1 MDALNRGAARGRRYA
16 RSRLFR
22 FSRVW
27 VWALVAVLAGACG
40 FPAGGTPEWTAAVAS
55 PAPTSTPTA
64 TSTSTPTPSATPTV
78 SPTSTQTPVP
88 LALNPLTGLPVE
100 DESLMQRRPI
110 AVKVS
115 NYPRTARPQYGLS
128 YADLLFEFYQEYG
141 MTRFHAVFLSR
152 DVEKVG
158 PIRSGR
164 KIDARLQQAYQSF
177 LTFNAADVKVW
188 DFLEIEDVKK
198 WILYEGPVT
207 EPALFRDSTK
217 AQINSLF
224 GNTAELRNA
233 AMMLKK
239 EDIVP
244 DLTGMVFQAEP
255 PVMSGSAAT
264 VRVRFLTNFAIAE
277 WRYNPS
283 DEKYYRYSETDDESG
298 EVAPLT
304 DRLTGEQLAVSNLVI
319 VYVNFVRRQKPEMY
333 EVELFGNGKALFFR
347 NGKMETGVWR
357 MPRVD
362 RPLQFY
368 GPDGPF
374 YLHPGVTWIALV
386 EDSSTELQEGDTV
399 RIQFEQPA
407 YGGG

>member
-1 MDALNRGAARGRRYA
+1 LFGAPRIWTWLAA
-16 RSRLFR
+16 
-22 FSRVW
+22 
-27 VWALVAVLAGACG
+27 AVLAGACS
-40 FPAGGTPEWTAAVAS
+40 FSAAGTPAETGAVESAAPSPAATETS
-55 PAPTSTPTA
+55 TYTPAPTE
-64 TSTSTPTPSATPTV
+64 TPTV
-78 SPTSTQTPVP
+78 SPTATQTATPVV
-88 LALNPLTGLPVE
+88 LNPLTGLPVA
-100 DESLMQRRPI
+100 DAALIQRRPI

-128 YADLLFEFYQEYG
+128 SADLLFEFYQEYG
-141 MTRFHAVFLSR
+141 MTRFHAIYLSR

-164 KIDARLQQAYQSF
+164 KIDARLQQEYQSY
-177 LTFNAADVKVW
+177 LTFNAADVRVW

-207 EPALFRDSTK
+207 CPALCRDSTK

-224 GNTAELRNA
+224 GNTVELRKA
-233 AMMLKK
+233 AIMLKK

-244 DLTGMVFQAEP
+244 NLTGMVFLDEP
-255 PVMSGSAAT
+255 PAMSGTAST
-264 VRVRFLTNFAIAE
+264 VRVRFLTNIAIAE
-277 WRYNPS
+277 WRYNPA
-283 DEKYYRYSETDDESG
+283 DEKYYRYSETDKENGD
-298 EVAPLT
+298 VTPLT
-304 DRLTGEQLAVSNLVI
+304 DRLTGEQLSVSNLVV

-333 EVELFGNGKALFFR
+333 EVELFGSGKALFFR
-347 NGKMETGVWR
+347 DGKMESGVWR
-357 MPRVD
+357 MPRTD

-386 EDSSTELQEGDTV
+386 EDSSTESQEGDTV